1 MDFSQRLKAKPRD
14 TPTVEA
20 LSKLTSLE
28 TVPPTDTRKWLK
40 FDPIQHLTVGQ
51 GDPERKYESRATERK
66 NSVKWGQFKLL
77 ISEIDFLVRYWDPS
91 EVAKPTVVYVG
102 AATGHHIGVL
112 ATMFPWVQFDLYDG
126 RPFDPNLS
134 KFRNVTTTQSLFTE
148 DHVRRYADRDDVFFV
163 SDIRTLEYNQAE
175 IQSETSLKQN
185 EMIVKRDMDLQM
197 GWVQA
202 IKPVR
207 AHLKFR
213 LHYGHKFM
221 VDSIPFQTYLDG
233 TVYRQPWAPQTSTEC
248 RLVPYPDLRMRDWD
262 YVKHESQMFYHN
274 VVIRETGTAFE
285 NFIDTNH
292 EPFSTELGLT
302 NDYDSAATMF
312 ILNGY
317 LAKLGIPQSRDNLL
331 KLARFV
337 IERTHSPTT
346 LVKLRSGIREASA
359 STEVGDTA
367 VDDE

>member
-1 MDFSQRLKAKPRD
+1 
-14 TPTVEA
+14 
-20 LSKLTSLE
+20 
-28 TVPPTDTRKWLK
+28 
-40 FDPIQHLTVGQ
+40 
-51 GDPERKYESRATERK
+51 
-66 NSVKWGQFKLL
+66 
-77 ISEIDFLVRYWDPS
+77 
-91 EVAKPTVVYVG
+91 
-102 AATGHHIGVL
+102 
-112 ATMFPWVQFDLYDG
+112 
-126 RPFDPNLS
+126 
-134 KFRNVTTTQSLFTE
+134 
-148 DHVRRYADRDDVFFV
+148 
-163 SDIRTLEYNQAE
+163 
-175 IQSETSLKQN
+175 
-185 EMIVKRDMDLQM
+185 
-197 GWVQA
+197 
-202 IKPVR
+202 
-207 AHLKFR
+207 
-213 LHYGHKFM
+213 
-221 VDSIPFQTYLDG
+221 
-233 TVYRQPWAPQTSTEC
+233 
-248 RLVPYPDLRMRDWD
+248 MRDWD